1 MRLFLFIFFL
11 CFSLVG
17 NDQKRYTISQNSKLA
32 YQVFGKGFPVLIIN
46 GGPGFSSEGFAS
58 LAKILSEN
66 NTTIIYDQRGTGDSG
81 PEQVNADNIS
91 IELMVEDIENLRKSF
106 GFDNWVILGHS
117 FGGMLAYAYAAK
129 YPERVKAMI
138 QSHSRGMDLELL
150 RSLPITSRLSQ
161 PQRDSLAYYSAQIR
175 EGDTT
180 HATALKR
187 GRILAKAYLFNQKHV
202 PEIAERLTQ
211 GNSQVNSLVW
221 ADMRQNGFDTRF
233 QMMDFSKPVLILNGE
248 DEAVLTSIS
257 KKAHEILPNSKLVI
271 MKNCGHYG
279 WLDRPDVYL
288 RGEKIFEKEFIK
300 KAALKERLSM
310 FTIF

>member
-1 MRLFLFIFFL
+1 MRAFLLIFL
-11 CFSLVG
+11 LGFSLFS
-17 NDQKRYTISQNSKLA
+17 NAQKQHIISQNSKLA
-32 YQVFGKGFPVLIIN
+32 YKVFGEGFPVLIIN
-46 GGPGFSSEGFAS
+46 GGPGMSSEGFAS

-91 IELMVEDIENLRKSF
+91 IKLMIEDIENLRKSF
-106 GFDNWVILGHS
+106 GFDNWTILGHS

-129 YPERVKAMI
+129 YPARVKAMI
-138 QSHSRGMDLELL
+138 QSHSGGMDLELL
-150 RSLPITSRLSQ
+150 RSLSINSRLSQ
-161 PQRDSLAYYSAQIR
+161 PEQDSRAYYSAQIR

-221 ADMRQNGFDTRF
+221 ADMRQNGFATRF

-248 DEAVLTSIS
+248 DEAVSTSIP

-271 MKNCGHYG
+271 MKNCGHCG

-288 RGEKIFEKEFIK
+288 KEVRKF
-300 KAALKERLSM
+300 LKENS
-310 FTIF
+310 